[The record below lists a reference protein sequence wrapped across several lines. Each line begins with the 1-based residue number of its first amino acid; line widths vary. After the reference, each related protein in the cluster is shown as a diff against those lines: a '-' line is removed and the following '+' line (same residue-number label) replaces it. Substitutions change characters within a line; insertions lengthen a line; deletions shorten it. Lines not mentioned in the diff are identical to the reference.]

1 MTAIHRLYAITHSL
15 YSGRARSYLIKQ
27 GIAFQEL
34 STGHESFKAEVL
46 PKGKLPTIPTLVTP
60 AGEVIR
66 DGAAIIE
73 HFEAAS
79 GRPCLPPGPRQQIVS
94 ALFDVIGTDGLLRP
108 AMHYRWN
115 FPEDNLD
122 FIRHHFLYS
131 QRNTPQREEKT
142 EHMMGRMRYA
152 AQIFGV
158 TEQSQ
163 ELVEALYLEYL
174 DALNAHFEQ
183 YPYLL
188 GWRPCIG
195 DFGLLAPMY
204 AHLGRDP
211 YPARLMQQRA
221 ARVYRWVERMNRA
234 DQDVPE
240 YFAAGTD
247 FLGDDDVPET
257 LLAVLRVL
265 AEDFIPETRAAADRI
280 NAWLGENQPEAGA
293 PAVTR
298 LSGGAGNAE
307 FSLRGQTISALA
319 QPYRFYLLQ
328 RVQAIYAG
336 MATGDQE
343 SVRRMLDTCGMSA
356 ILTTKLDRQM
366 GRADNLEVW
375 LARNPV

>member
-1 MTAIHRLYAITHSL
+1 MTQTHRLYAITHSL

-27 GIAFQEL
+27 GIAFREL

-46 PKGKLPTIPTLVTP
+46 PRGNLPTIPTLVTP
-60 AGEVIR
+60 GGEVIR

-79 GRPCLPPGPRQQIVS
+79 GRPCQPSGPRQQIIS

-115 FPEDNLD
+115 FPDDNLD
-122 FIRHHFLYS
+122 FIRYHFLYS
-131 QRNTPQREEKT
+131 QRDLPQREEKT
-142 EHMMGRMRYA
+142 EHMMNRMRHA
-152 AQIFGV
+152 AQLFGV
-158 TEQSQ
+158 TEKSQ
-163 ELVEALYLEYL
+163 AMVEGLYLEFL
-174 DALNAHFEQ
+174 DALNTHFEQ
-183 YPYLL
+183 CPYLL

-195 DFGLLAPMY
+195 DFGLIAPMY

-221 ARVYRWVERMNRA
+221 TRVYRWVERMNRA

-240 YFAAGTD
+240 YFEAGTD
-247 FLGDDDVPET
+247 FLADDEIPET

-265 AEDFIPETRAAADRI
+265 AEDFVPETRAAAGCI
-280 NAWLGENQPEAGA
+280 NAWLADQQPEAGEA
-293 PAVTR
+293 AVTR

-328 RVQAIYAG
+328 RLQALYQL
-336 MATGDQE
+336 MAAAEQATVKQ
-343 SVRRMLDTCGMSA
+343 MLDTCGMSELLA
-356 ILTTKLDRQM
+356 IKLDRGI
-366 GRADNLEVW
+366 GRAENLEVW
-375 LARNPV
+375 T